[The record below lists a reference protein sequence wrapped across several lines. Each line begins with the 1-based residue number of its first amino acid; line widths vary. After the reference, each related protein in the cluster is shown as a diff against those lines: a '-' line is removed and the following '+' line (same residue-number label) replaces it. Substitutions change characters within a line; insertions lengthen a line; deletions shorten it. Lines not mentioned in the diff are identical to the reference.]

1 MKFRPFIPLLLY
13 VYPIELLHIPK
24 ILCLID
30 CKRLLLLQRPAVT
43 IFMMQSSRPLVF
55 AFPEDENAS
64 GDKEDQGH
72 DAEG

>member
-1 MKFRPFIPLLLY
+1 MELRPIIPLLFY

-30 CKRLLLLQRPAVT
+30 RKRLLLLQGPAVT
-43 IFMMQSSRPLVF
+43 IFMMQRSRPLVF